1 MEVESMKNELNM
13 NKEFADYQE
22 KIKENRVKNE
32 DRAIKN
38 FYDWLIKYDID
49 LSEVDSIVVEEKGVF
64 LSDINVYTKIR
75 GKKKW
80 IYETDNREIINLL
93 EKYNNEIERRI
104 GVSICYS
111 RDVVGIPFLTEKLL
125 DTWEIDCTGIK

>member
-1 MEVESMKNELNM
+1 MKNELNM
-13 NKEFADYQE
+13 NKEFTDYQE
-22 KIKENRVKNE
+22 KIKENRAKNE
-32 DRAIKN
+32 ERAIKK
-38 FYDWLIKYDID
+38 FYDWLIKYDIN
-49 LSEVDSIVVEEKGVF
+49 LNEVDSIIVEEKGVF
-64 LSDINVYTKIR
+64 LFDINVYTKIR

-80 IYETDNREIINLL
+80 IYKTDNREITSLL

-111 RDVVGIPFLTEKLL
+111 RKTL